1 MLYCLKTLKLIF
13 MNTHQHSTHELII
26 LNRIAEALNREV
38 DVQRALQTA
47 LASIVE
53 LFNLETGWVFLID
66 EETDKFYTAATYG
79 LPPALAE
86 HPRRMGGTCACID
99 DYRCGDMQGAENINA
114 ITCTR
119 LKNLKEDTAGLKYH
133 ASIPL
138 YAGENDELGV
148 LNVASTDWREIDEE
162 DLRLL
167 HTVGDLVSIAVERAR
182 LFRRSAEI
190 GAMEERNRLA
200 REIHDTI
207 AQGLA
212 AIALKLETA
221 DALLEHDQPDTEK
234 LRETIQKTLKITRAN
249 MEEARRS
256 VMDLRAAPLEGKTL
270 PQAIRALLED
280 SELHTSL
287 GTHSEVM
294 GSSPPLPV
302 RISAGLYRIAQEAI
316 NNVRKHAKAT
326 SLHVVLVLLP
336 ERVKLIVEDDGKG
349 FDPSHIRKKGRYG
362 LIGLEERVKMLG
374 GVLDIASSPD
384 SGTRLEVT
392 IPLEAK
398 KDD

>member
-1 MLYCLKTLKLIF
+1 MT
-13 MNTHQHSTHELII
+13 TSQHSTHELII

-47 LASIVE
+47 LVSIVE
-53 LFNLETGWVFLID
+53 LFKLQTGWIFLTD
-66 EETDKFYTAATYG
+66 EETGKLYTAATYG
-79 LPPALAE
+79 LPPALSE

-99 DYRCGDMQGAENINA
+99 DFEEGEMQGAENINA

-119 LKNLKEDTAGLKYH
+119 LKNLKEGTAGLLYH

-138 YAGENDELGV
+138 YAGQYHEIALGV
-148 LNVASTDWREIDEE
+148 LNVASTDWREIGED

-212 AIALKLETA
+212 AIALNLETA
-221 DALLEHDQPDTEK
+221 DALLEQPQPDIEK
-234 LRETIQKTLKITRAN
+234 IQKITRKTLAITRAN

-270 PQAIRALLED
+270 PQAIRALLENSD
-280 SELHTSL
+280 LHTSL

-316 NNVRKHAKAT
+316 NNVRQHAEAS
-326 SLHVVLVLLP
+326 SLHVILVLLP
-336 ERVKLIVEDDGKG
+336 ERVKLIVEDDGNG
-349 FDPSHIRKKGRYG
+349 FDPALIRQKGRYG

-374 GVLDIASSPD
+374 GILDIASSPD
-384 SGTRLEVT
+384 DGTRLEVT
-392 IPLEAK
+392 IPLITLDEK
-398 KDD
+398 NDE